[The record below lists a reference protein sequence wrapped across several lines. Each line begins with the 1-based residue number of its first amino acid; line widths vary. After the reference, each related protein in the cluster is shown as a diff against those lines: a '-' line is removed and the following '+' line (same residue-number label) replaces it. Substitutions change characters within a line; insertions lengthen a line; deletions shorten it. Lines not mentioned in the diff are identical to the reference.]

1 MANDVTDS
9 PFIIDTAGPG
19 DIVSYSF
26 RVRGIRWVGATTA
39 GHTVSITDS
48 NDVVKWESEAAGA
61 NHTEADTIA
70 DEKLWKGLRVPTL
83 ASGKL
88 YIEVW

>member
-1 MANDVTDS
+1 MANLVTDS
-9 PFIIDTAGPG
+9 PFIIDTAGPA

-88 YIEVW
+88 YIEIW